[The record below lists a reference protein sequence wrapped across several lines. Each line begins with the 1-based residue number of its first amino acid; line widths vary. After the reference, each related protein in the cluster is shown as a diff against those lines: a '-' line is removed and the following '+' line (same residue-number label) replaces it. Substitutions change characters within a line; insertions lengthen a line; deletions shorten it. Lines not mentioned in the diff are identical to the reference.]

1 MNLYVFNA
9 CIAIGWLMVT
19 GGAFLIS
26 AAVGAITGGVL
37 LIGLSLL
44 AVRLGGVYTPNKVG

>member
-1 MNLYVFNA
+1 MNLHVFNA

-19 GGAFLIS
+19 AGAFLLS
-26 AAVGAITGGVL
+26 PAAGAITGGLL

-44 AVRLGGVYTPNKVG
+44 AVRLGGVYASNKVG